1 MLYDVHIYSG
11 SILNPDDSLS
21 ALELTEEELKIIS
34 TIFIERGFSLQVSAS
49 PDQQDWIG
57 LSRLALAGQ
66 AQPACQAFRQWG
78 TEIRT

>member
-49 PDQQDWIG
+49 PNQQD
-57 LSRLALAGQ
+57 
-66 AQPACQAFRQWG
+66 
-78 TEIRT
+78 